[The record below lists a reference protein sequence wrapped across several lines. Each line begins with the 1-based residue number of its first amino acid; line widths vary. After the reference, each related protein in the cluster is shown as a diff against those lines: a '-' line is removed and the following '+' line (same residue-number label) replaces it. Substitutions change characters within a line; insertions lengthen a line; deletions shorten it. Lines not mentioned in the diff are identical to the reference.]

1 MVILKN
7 VYFFIGRLISSD
19 RMVFNKLDN
28 SLLFVFI
35 LDYHHCLTILQVPY
49 SLHEDPKTLLAP
61 TNQTRIECEK
71 IQLNNSFE
79 SLLKKDVQYSVIVE
93 NITVGETRDM
103 LKAFAMFLYFF
114 IHIQFGVSEKLKTT
128 ILLILKLF
136 L

>member
-1 MVILKN
+1 MAILKN

-35 LDYHHCLTILQVPY
+35 LDYHHCLTILQIPH
-49 SLHEDPKTLLAP
+49 SLHEDPKTLLAS

-79 SLLKKDVQYSVIVE
+79 SIIKKYVQYSVIVK
-93 NITVGETRDM
+93 NITVGERKDM
-103 LKAFAMFLYFF
+103 LKAFAMFSCVFLYIFK
-114 IHIQFGVSEKLKTT
+114 SEYLQSLKQR
-128 ILLILKLF
+128 F
-136 L
+136 Y